1 MLLTRRWMT
10 LSHRGA
16 SFAVWAIMIFWDPA
30 LLPAAVL
37 PEDVMM
43 GKTIYE
49 QHCQKCHGVGG
60 WGDGP
65 QAQWQYL
72 PPANFHKP
80 SSTLKSDDQ
89 LLTIIEHGVIFSP
102 MHSFRGTLNATET
115 QDVLAY
121 IRLLSQR
128 TR

>member
-1 MLLTRRWMT
+1 MT
-10 LSHRGA
+10 LSRPPLLWVTG
-16 SFAVWAIMIFWDPA
+16 PLA
-30 LLPAAVL
+30 LAAVLLTASWLVAAPADL

-43 GKTIYE
+43 GKKVYE

-72 PPANFHKP
+72 PPVNFHAP
-80 SSTLKSDDQ
+80 SSRLKSDDE
-89 LLTIIEHGVIFSP
+89 LISVIEHGVIFSP
-102 MHSFRGTLNATET
+102 MHSFRGTLNATEI
-115 QDVLAY
+115 QDVVAY

-128 TR
+128 GR

>member
-1 MLLTRRWMT
+1 MACGAVMLT
-10 LSHRGA
+10 A
-16 SFAVWAIMIFWDPA
+16 SWLVAAPA
-30 LLPAAVL
+30 DL

-43 GKTIYE
+43 GKKVYE

-72 PPANFHKP
+72 PAANFHKS

-89 LLTIIEHGVIFSP
+89 LLMIIEHGVIFSP
-102 MHSFRGTLNATET
+102 MHSFRGTLNATQM
-115 QDVLAY
+115 QDVPAY
-121 IRLLSQR
+121 IRLLSRQGR
-128 TR
+128 

>member
-1 MLLTRRWMT
+1 MIRHRLGSPSARAGFAIGSVLLLW
-10 LSHRGA
+10 S
-16 SFAVWAIMIFWDPA
+16 PA
-30 LLPAAVL
+30 LLPAAEL

-43 GKTIYE
+43 GKQVYE

-72 PPANFHKP
+72 PPVNFHAL
-80 SSTLKSDDQ
+80 SSRLKSDEQ
-89 LLTIIEHGVIFSP
+89 LTTVIEHGVIFSP
-102 MHSFRGTLNATET
+102 MHSFRGTLNATEI
-115 QDVLAY
+115 QDVVAY

-128 TR
+128 GR

>member
-1 MLLTRRWMT
+1 MLKMRRRMA

-16 SFAVWAIMIFWDPA
+16 AFAIWAAMILRAPV
-30 LLPAAVL
+30 LLPAAEL

-49 QHCQKCHGVGG
+49 QHCQKCHGGG
-60 WGDGP
+60 RGDGP

-72 PPANFHKP
+72 PAANFHKP

-89 LLTIIEHGVIFSP
+89 LLMIIEHGVIFSP
-102 MHSFRGTLNATET
+102 MHSFRGTLNATQM

-121 IRLLSQR
+121 IRLLSRQGR
-128 TR
+128 

>member
-1 MLLTRRWMT
+1 MLKTRRWMA

-16 SFAVWAIMIFWDPA
+16 SFAIGAAMILWFPA
-30 LLPAAVL
+30 LLPAADL

-43 GKTIYE
+43 GKKVYE
-49 QHCQKCHGVGG
+49 EHCQKCHGVGG

-72 PPANFHKP
+72 PPVNFHAL
-80 SSTLKSDDQ
+80 SSRLKSDEQ
-89 LLTIIEHGVIFSP
+89 LITVIEHGVIFSP
-102 MHSFRGTLNATET
+102 MHSFRGTLNATEV
-115 QDVLAY
+115 QDVVAY

-128 TR
+128 GR

>member
-1 MLLTRRWMT
+1 MTIPRPQLKWVTVPLALVAVMLT
-10 LSHRGA
+10 A
-16 SFAVWAIMIFWDPA
+16 SWLVAAPA
-30 LLPAAVL
+30 DL

-43 GKTIYE
+43 GKKVYE

-72 PPANFHKP
+72 PPANFHAL
-80 SSTLKSDDQ
+80 SSKLKSDEQ
-89 LLTIIEHGVIFSP
+89 LISVIEHGVIFSP
-102 MHSFRGTLNATET
+102 MHSFRETLNATEV
-115 QDVLAY
+115 QDVVAY

-128 TR
+128 GR